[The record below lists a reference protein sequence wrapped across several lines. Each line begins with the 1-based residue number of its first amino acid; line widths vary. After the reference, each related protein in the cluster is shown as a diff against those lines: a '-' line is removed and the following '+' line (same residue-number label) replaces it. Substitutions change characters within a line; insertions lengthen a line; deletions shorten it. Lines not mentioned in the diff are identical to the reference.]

1 MSHECL
7 EVSVHEGGWAEI
19 VLARP
24 EVLNALNLKLVQE
37 ATQVLD
43 ELEHDERVR
52 GLIFT
57 GAGDKAFVAGAD
69 IGELLE
75 RRLAEALEGINARL
89 LQKIED
95 FPWPT
100 IAAIHGYAL
109 GGGCE
114 LALACDIR
122 IGTTAAVLGQPEVR
136 LGIIPGAGGPH
147 RLTRTVGPGMARE
160 LIFTGR
166 MVPAEEA
173 LRIGLLNHVV
183 EPEELM
189 PRAREIMTS
198 IRRNGETAVRLAKVA
213 LNAAVNSVDRRHQML
228 EVLSQGILFEHPEKE
243 ERMRAFL
250 ERKRKREQDAR

>member
-1 MSHECL
+1 VSHECL
-7 EVSVHEGGWAEI
+7 EVQGCDGGWAEI
-19 VLARP
+19 TLSRP

-37 ATQVLD
+37 LTLALD
-43 ELEHDERVR
+43 ELEGDASVK

-69 IGELLE
+69 IGELVE
-75 RRLAEALEGINARL
+75 RRLDEALAGINARL

-166 MVPAEEA
+166 TVDAEEA
-173 LRIGLLNHVV
+173 LRLGLLNHVV
-183 EPEELM
+183 EPGELM
-189 PRAREIMTS
+189 DRAREIMTS
-198 IRRNGETAVRLAKVA
+198 IRRNGETAVRLAKVT

-228 EVLSQGILFEHPEKE
+228 EVMSQGVLFEHPENE
-243 ERMRAFL
+243 RRMRAFL
-250 ERKRKREQDAR
+250 QRKKKREEES